1 MKKKFIAL
9 CLTAV
14 TAMNFIFIFARA
26 AECLLAEEPTQVAIA
41 LIIKEEISTLEQI
54 LDNQDKMLKRWDTS
68 SDEYKNMI
76 KKRKEILKA
85 IEDLRNTLKNA
96 GALTHLSSNIESSLN
111 SRHPAWKDGLTY
123 DDIKTRQ
130 KNRET
135 KWRETLRAY
144 MKSINASQSLNA
156 SYKDLRVKLF
166 ELVKK
171 PNGQV
176 QAIQAL
182 GGYLDHAATM
192 LAMNEQALQSF
203 VTAYAEFE
211 RDEMDE
217 RQDFGKLTL
226 EVCSKLKQHN
236 PTTKKCKLGF

>member
-1 MKKKFIAL
+1 MRKKIIAL

-14 TAMNFIFIFARA
+14 TAMNFVFIFARS

-68 SDEYKNMI
+68 SSEYTRMRD
-76 KKRKEILKA
+76 KRKEIIKA
-85 IEDLRNTLKNA
+85 IQNLRNTLKNA
-96 GALTHLSSNIESSLN
+96 NALTHMSSNMESALN
-111 SRHPAWKDGLTY
+111 SRHPAWQSGLTY

-135 KWRETLRAY
+135 KWRETLKAY
-144 MKSINASQSLNA
+144 MNSINSSQALNA
-156 SYKDLRVKLF
+156 DYITLRSQLF
-166 ELVKK
+166 DFVKK

-203 VTAYAEFE
+203 ITAYAEFE

-226 EVCSKLKQHN
+226 EVCSKLKTHN

>member
-1 MKKKFIAL
+1 MSKKIIAL

-14 TAMNFIFIFARA
+14 TAMNFVFIFARA

-54 LDNQDKMLKRWDTS
+54 LDNQDKMLKRWDKNS
-68 SDEYKNMI
+68 SEYKDMKN
-76 KKRKEILKA
+76 KRAEIFKA
-85 IEDLRNTLKNA
+85 IESLKNTLKNS
-96 GALTHLSSNIESSLN
+96 GALTHLSSNIEAEMN

-135 KWRETLRAY
+135 KWRDTARAY
-144 MKSINASQSLNA
+144 MKSIYTSQSLNA
-156 SYKDLRVKLF
+156 DYTKLRNQLF
-166 ELVKK
+166 EFVKK

-182 GGYLDHAATM
+182 AGYLDHTATM
-192 LAMNEQALQSF
+192 LAMNEQAIQSF

-226 EVCSKLKQHN
+226 EVCSKLKTHK
-236 PTTKKCKLGF
+236 PTAKKCQLGF